1 MNLFLGMHYLGG
13 GLFLYEFPQSINK
26 FPQSINISANYSF
39 ISGATWD
46 KIVLSSEEADLFPR
60 FTIGRREQW
69 INNGKVEKN
78 RGFCIH

>member
-13 GLFLYEFPQSINK
+13 GLFLYEFPQSIN
-26 FPQSINISANYSF
+26 ISANDSF

-46 KIVLSSEEADLFPR
+46 KIVLSSEEAGLFLR